1 LSETSLAYVV
11 DASVGIKLFIHET
24 FSAKADDLFALLT
37 ADPPARLHVP
47 DLFFIE
53 CANMLWKHV
62 RRYDY
67 PVEKAQEDLGMLG
80 ALALHRTSTYSLMR
94 MAFEL
99 ALNHGITAYDACY
112 VALAHRLG
120 IALVTA
126 DQQLV

>member
-1 LSETSLAYVV
+1 MCR
-11 DASVGIKLFIHET
+11 T
-24 FSAKADDLFALLT
+24 F
-37 ADPPARLHVP
+37 
-47 DLFFIE
+47 FFVE
-53 CANMLWKHV
+53 CANILWKHV

-67 PVEKAQEDLGMLG
+67 PIEKAQEDLGVLG

-120 IALVTA
+120 ITLVTA
-126 DQQLV
+126 DQQLVQRLVATRYAVRWIGDFVIPDRA